1 MQEEQSKQDGRKPD
15 QRVSDLNP
23 PPKEVLTAKVTRY
36 YLILFQNG
44 GYIDRATIRDIQQ
57 QLDDIIKTPPDE
69 TEIDIWIE
77 SLGGDA
83 HAAYKLA
90 IDLRHR
96 CRQLHAV
103 VPDIAKSAATL
114 FILGVD
120 KIFMGAAAELG
131 PLDVQIPH
139 PDREDVIISAL
150 DVADSLEFLGETAFG
165 LVISGGG
172 GVVHYTGLRRSEVL
186 QSTFPFVAQFLQP
199 IMAKVDPHIL
209 HQATN
214 QLRVAER
221 YAINLLKT
229 RNIKPLEEEKAQGLV
244 DHLIHHYPAH
254 EFVISRKEARKMNL
268 PIENI
273 ESYPKREALKT
284 LYTNFISAED
294 SVICVLDEPMIDK
307 FNPPVDTQQENDDE
321 ANMQNASQE
330 AEQETNHEA
339 GRNTESAPIKARA
352 RP

>member
-1 MQEEQSKQDGRKPD
+1 MQEKQSKQDG
-15 QRVSDLNP
+15 
-23 PPKEVLTAKVTRY
+23 PKLELKESKLKSAKSVPITRY
-36 YLILFQNG
+36 YLVFFQRG
-44 GYIDRATIRDIQQ
+44 EYIERSTIREIQQ
-57 QLDDIIKTPPDE
+57 QLDELITTPPDE
-69 TEIDIWIE
+69 TEIDVWIE
-77 SLGGDA
+77 SFGGDA

-114 FILGVD
+114 ITVGVD
-120 KIFMGAAAELG
+120 QIFMGAAAELG

-150 DVADSLEFLGETAFG
+150 DVADSLEFLGKTAFG

-172 GVVHYTGLRRSEVL
+172 GVVHFTGLRRSEVL
-186 QSTFPFVAQFLQP
+186 QATFPFVAQFLQP

-221 YAINLLKT
+221 YALNLLKT
-229 RNIKPLEEEKAQGLV
+229 RNIKPLDASAAKELV

-254 EFVISRKEARKMNL
+254 EFVISRKEARKLGL

-273 ESYPKREALKT
+273 EEYPKRQAVKM
-284 LYTNFISAED
+284 LYEKFLADEESI
-294 SVICVLDEPMIDK
+294 VCVLDEAMIDK
-307 FNPPVDTQQENDDE
+307 FNAPVDTGKQETNDE
-321 ANMQNASQE
+321 ANVQNANQE
-330 AEQETNHEA
+330 AEQAANSETDGHPSPVPNL
-339 GRNTESAPIKARA
+339 KARA
-352 RP
+352 